1 MADIID
7 VVKDFIKD
15 TYEIKASITGDLCI
29 VDYPRKTQVPASR
42 SFRTCY
48 EIEYEGDNAKIK
60 YTRWSE
66 KNKILRDVVYS
77 FPNYATKMFVWCDLV
92 RCTLGLGYNHEM
104 IRYELDGEDIDE
116 EGFFKCLPS
125 PLYDSEFEEKEE
137 KLETLFMESYDK
149 IYSDFEEQAEID
161 GVGDG
166 FRLLCN
172 IFLEVR

>member
-7 VVKDFIKD
+7 SIKDFIKD

-66 KNKILRDVVYS
+66 NNKILRDVVYS

-92 RCTLGLGYNHEM
+92 RCTLGLAYNHEM